1 MSELKYIPFEEE
13 AEDIK
18 IKVTNYWTERADSFL
33 VQRQREL
40 GSSKAAQWMQEITA
54 WLPDPKS
61 MDKPVR
67 ILDVGCGTGY
77 FVVLLGKEGFEVT
90 GIDLTQEMIKKA
102 KELIRDHGPY
112 PENVQVMEMDA
123 EKLSFEDESFDAV
136 VTRNLTWTL
145 PHPIEAYQEWYRVLK
160 KGGMLLNFDAEYA
173 KNAHS
178 LFTVESV
185 AHKDISDQLKED
197 CHELYHML
205 TISTFDRPEWDKEVL
220 THIGFSEVRTDLS
233 FSDRIFAEKD
243 EFYIPDKMFMITAEK

>member
-145 PHPIEAYQEWYRVLK
+145 PHPIEAYHEWYRVLK
-160 KGGMLLNFDAEYA
+160 KGGVLLNFDAEYA

-185 AHKDISDQLKED
+185 AHKDISDKLKELSRALSHAD
-197 CHELYHML
+197 
-205 TISTFDRPEWDKEVL
+205 DQ
-220 THIGFSEVRTDLS
+220 HI
-233 FSDRIFAEKD
+233 
-243 EFYIPDKMFMITAEK
+243 

>member
-1 MSELKYIPFEEE
+1 M
-13 AEDIK
+13 
-18 IKVTNYWTERADSFL
+18 
-33 VQRQREL
+33 
-40 GSSKAAQWMQEITA
+40 
-54 WLPDPKS
+54 
-61 MDKPVR
+61 
-67 ILDVGCGTGY
+67 
-77 FVVLLGKEGFEVT
+77 VLLGKEGFEVT

-102 KELIRDHGPY
+102 KELIHDHGPY

-136 VTRNLTWTL
+136 ITRHLTWTL

-160 KGGMLLNFDAEYA
+160 KGGVLLNFDAEYA

-185 AHKDISDQLKED
+185 AHKDISDKLKED

-233 FSDRIFAEKD
+233 FADRIFAEKD
-243 EFYIPDKMFMITAEK
+243 EFYIPDKMFMIAAEK

>member
-18 IKVTNYWTERADSFL
+18 IKVTDYWTERADSFL
-33 VQRQREL
+33 AQRQREL
-40 GSSKAAQWMQEITA
+40 ESSKAAQWMQEITA

-67 ILDVGCGTGY
+67 ILDVGCGAGY
-77 FVVLLGKEGFEVT
+77 FTVLLGKAGYQVT
-90 GIDLTQEMIKKA
+90 GIDLTREMIVKA
-102 KELIRDHGPY
+102 KELIQDNGPY
-112 PENVQVMEMDA
+112 QETVCVKEMDA

-136 VTRNLTWTL
+136 VSRNLTWTL

-160 KGGMLLNFDAEYA
+160 KGGVLLNFDAEYA

-178 LFTVESV
+178 LFSVESV
-185 AHKDISDQLKED
+185 AHKDISDKLKED

-220 THIGFSEVRTDLS
+220 THIGFFEVRTDLS
-233 FSDRIFAEKD
+233 FADRIFAEKD
-243 EFYIPDKMFMITAEK
+243 EFYIPDKMFMIAAEK

>member
-160 KGGMLLNFDAEYA
+160 KGGVLLNFDAEYA

-185 AHKDISDQLKED
+185 AHKDISDKLKED

>member
-185 AHKDISDQLKED
+185 AHKDISDKLKED

>member
-61 MDKPVR
+61 
-67 ILDVGCGTGY
+67 TGD

-160 KGGMLLNFDAEYA
+160 KGGVLLNFDAEYA

-185 AHKDISDQLKED
+185 AHKDISDKLKED

-233 FSDRIFAEKD
+233 FADRIFAEKD

>member
-90 GIDLTQEMIKKA
+90 SGEFLEDGIPHVEMRRA
-102 KELIRDHGPY
+102 L
-112 PENVQVMEMDA
+112 
-123 EKLSFEDESFDAV
+123 
-136 VTRNLTWTL
+136 
-145 PHPIEAYQEWYRVLK
+145 
-160 KGGMLLNFDAEYA
+160 
-173 KNAHS
+173 
-178 LFTVESV
+178 
-185 AHKDISDQLKED
+185 
-197 CHELYHML
+197 
-205 TISTFDRPEWDKEVL
+205 
-220 THIGFSEVRTDLS
+220 
-233 FSDRIFAEKD
+233 
-243 EFYIPDKMFMITAEK
+243 

>member
-77 FVVLLGKEGFEVT
+77 FVVLLGKEGFDVT

-102 KELIRDHGPY
+102 KELICDHGPY

-160 KGGMLLNFDAEYA
+160 KGGVLLNFDAEYA

-185 AHKDISDQLKED
+185 AHKDISDKLKED

-243 EFYIPDKMFMITAEK
+243 EFYIPDKMFMIAAEK